1 MLKTRSVTLTQKA
14 RGVLQIFRPELPAA
28 AGVCVLLGEVLALG
42 AAPPLPALGL
52 GFACGFFLSG
62 SALITND
69 YFDLEV
75 DRVNAPQ
82 RPLPAGILTPRE
94 VMALGIVAAIIG
106 LAAAAA
112 FGPLA
117 LGLSLVVWL
126 MGFAY
131 NWKLKAAGLWGNLV
145 VAASVGITFV
155 LGGIAVGQPWS
166 RTVWLFAL
174 IALVFDLAEEIAG
187 DAMDAEGDQRRGSH
201 SIAIVRGR
209 QAALRVSGALFGLV
223 VALTLLPLG
232 WGGLGLAYFI
242 PISLTD
248 LLIVFFVARLL
259 RSQTPAAGRR
269 AMRGL
274 YLSGSLGLLAFL
286 VGSFLA
292 A

>member
-1 MLKTRSVTLTQKA
+1 MHPSVTLKDKA
-14 RGVLQIFRPELPAA
+14 RGVLQVFRPELPAA

-42 AAPPLPALGL
+42 TAPPRSAMGL
-52 GFACGFFLSG
+52 GFVCGFLLSG

-82 RPLPAGILTPRE
+82 RPLPAGILTPHE
-94 VMALGIVAAIIG
+94 VMALGIGTAILG

-117 LGLSLVVWL
+117 LGLSLVIWL

-145 VAASVGITFV
+145 VAVSVGITFI
-155 LGGIAVGQPWS
+155 LGSIAVGQPWS
-166 RTVWLFAL
+166 PTVWTFAL

-187 DAMDAEGDQRRGSH
+187 DAMDAEGDQQRGSR
-201 SIAIVRGR
+201 SIALMRGR
-209 QAALRVSGALFGLV
+209 AAALRISGALFGLV
-223 VALTLLPLG
+223 VLLTLLPVG
-232 WGGLGLAYFI
+232 RGTFGLAYLM
-242 PISLTD
+242 PIGLMD
-248 LLIVFFVARLL
+248 LLIIFFVTRLL
-259 RSQTPAAGRR
+259 GSHTPAEGRK

-274 YLSGSLGLLAFL
+274 YLSGSLGLLASLIGSL
-286 VGSFLA
+286 VA
-292 A
+292 R